1 MRRTIAAAGIL
12 GLGLLGTTLPASA
25 TPDNGHGNNVSI
37 CHETGSE
44 TNPIVEID
52 VNENAVNGHGP
63 GENNGQGG
71 GPGDNNGQGGGPGD
85 NNGQGGHN
93 DDECYQE
100 PGGNEEPNVPPVV
113 EPPAEPP
120 VVAPPVVAPPVVAPP
135 VAAPPAVV
143 PEAPAAPVVQPVV
156 KPVVKPAAKPAAAAP
171 AAAAPAAAAPVAA
184 VPVAAPAS
192 NAGYNVQTAAGGD
205 AGNGIPSWLATLTG
219 ALAGLSGLVLLRG
232 GIRARKLEG

>member
-1 MRRTIAAAGIL
+1 MFRQWWHDKWNAAPVPSVRSSGMEGQEMRRTIAAAGIL

-63 GENNGQGG
+63 GGNSGHGENS
-71 GPGDNNGQGGGPGD
+71 
-85 NNGQGGHN
+85 GQGGHN

-113 EPPAEPP
+113 EPPGEPPVVAPP

-143 PEAPAAPVVQPVV
+143 PEAPAAPVVNP
-156 KPVVKPAAKPAAAAP
+156 
-171 AAAAPAAAAPVAA
+171 
-184 VPVAAPAS
+184 
-192 NAGYNVQTAAGGD
+192 
-205 AGNGIPSWLATLTG
+205 
-219 ALAGLSGLVLLRG
+219 
-232 GIRARKLEG
+232 

>member
-1 MRRTIAAAGIL
+1 MRKAMPPRSGQ
-12 GLGLLGTTLPASA
+12 S
-25 TPDNGHGNNVSI
+25 NGQGNNVSI

-63 GENNGQGG
+63 GG
-71 GPGDNNGQGGGPGD
+71 

-100 PGGNEEPNVPPVV
+100 PVDNEEPNVPPVV
-113 EPPAEPP
+113 APPVDAPP
-120 VVAPPVVAPPVVAPP
+120 VVAPPLAGPPVVAPPVVAPP

-143 PEAPAAPVVQPVV
+143 PKAPPAPAV
-156 KPVVKPAAKPAAAAP
+156 KPVVKPAAKTLAK
-171 AAAAPAAAAPVAA
+171 PAAAAPVAA
-184 VPVAAPAS
+184 APAVVAPVAAMSALAPAT

-205 AGNGIPSWLATLTG
+205 AGIGIPSWLATLTG

-232 GIRARKLEG
+232 GMRARKLGG